1 MINLTQLLLELDN
14 SISWNRK
21 LPHVLNGDFIGRRLY
36 ALDNK
41 IYEKIGSDFYV
52 KEKYLY
58 DCLYI
63 LSTKEDNELSLRLKL
78 RANEFENRI
87 LSKKIDSNKSR
98 KKELYD
104 FVNFSNFEEYY
115 ENFIDRYMSLSEE
128 VSKKELINECW
139 LVMSNYTTVS
149 VIRTRITALRKVISA
164 SSVSDELDGV
174 FTLPSRLNDCITDKA
189 VSVNKSKMKSSNRN
203 EIFLRDVRRIIETY
217 ADELLAINPYE
228 KRSLVERNKIVIKS
242 LVYLTFVNGRRPY
255 ENAVKGIFNPTPNLN
270 MIEFSGQA
278 KIKDGDRAANF
289 KIDIPLLFSDNHT
302 MMHVLTLFR
311 ENLGKRVLAGGQKS
325 INNTLSPL
333 ADRYWLD
340 MVERYGFKFE
350 KKFSSIR
357 SLYAVICER
366 LFNQSEDAQLA
377 QKVYMGKILGHLEYD
392 ESSWEHYFDFVVNGR
407 GVDIKKYLKEF
418 KENNKE

>member
-1 MINLTQLLLELDN
+1 MINLTQLLLELNN

-21 LPHVLNGDFIGRRLY
+21 LPHVLNGDFMGRRLY
-36 ALDNK
+36 ALNNK
-41 IYEKIGSDFYV
+41 IYEKIDSDFYV
-52 KEKYLY
+52 KEKYVY
-58 DCLYI
+58 DCLNA
-63 LSTKEDNELSLRLKL
+63 LADKEDETLSLQLKL
-78 RANEFENRI
+78 RAEEFKNWI
-87 LSKKIDSNKSR
+87 LSKKIDVNESR
-98 KKELYD
+98 KRELYD

-115 ENFIDRYMSLSEE
+115 ENFIDRYVSLSDE
-128 VSKKELINECW
+128 VSKRELINECW
-139 LVMSNYTTVS
+139 LVISNYTTVS
-149 VIRTRITALRKVISA
+149 VVRTRITALRKVISA
-164 SSVSDELDGV
+164 SSVGSELDGV

-189 VSVNKSKMKSSNRN
+189 VSVNKAKMRNSDRN

-217 ADELLAINPYE
+217 GDELLAINPYE
-228 KRSLVERNKIVIKS
+228 KRSLVERNKIIIKS
-242 LVYLTFVNGRRPY
+242 LIYLTFVNGRRPY
-255 ENAVKGIFNPTPNLN
+255 ENAIKGIFVPTANLN

-311 ENLGKRVLAGGQKS
+311 ENLGKRILSGGQKKFNQS
-325 INNTLSPL
+325 ISSP
-333 ADRYWLD
+333 ADEYWLD

-377 QKVYMGKILGHLEYD
+377 QKVYIGKVLGHLEYD
-392 ESSWEHYFDFVVNGR
+392 ESSWEHYFDFVINGR
-407 GVDIKKYLKEF
+407 GVDIQKYLKEF